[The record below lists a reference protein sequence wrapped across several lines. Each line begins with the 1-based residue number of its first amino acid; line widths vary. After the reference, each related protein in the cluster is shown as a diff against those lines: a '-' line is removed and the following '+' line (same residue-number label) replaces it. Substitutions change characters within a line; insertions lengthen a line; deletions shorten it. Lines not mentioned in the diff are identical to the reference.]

1 VGQDRSEFEGRL
13 QECELIEASYE
24 TTETLLPGVPSAGR
38 IVRSLCVDPLRH
50 LILRERIEGQPAV
63 TPTGATHFSMTITY
77 SRIELNPSLSASAF
91 QFEPPSGSQQVA
103 PKAIGTLPP
112 VLISKHE
119 PKYSPEALKA
129 KLQGTI
135 RLSLVVGMDGVPQ
148 DVKVLRGL
156 GLGLDE
162 KAVEAVQGWRFK
174 PATRGGEPVAVTAQ
188 VEVNFQI
195 P

>member
-1 VGQDRSEFEGRL
+1 
-13 QECELIEASYE
+13 
-24 TTETLLPGVPSAGR
+24 
-38 IVRSLCVDPLRH
+38 
-50 LILRERIEGQPAV
+50 
-63 TPTGATHFSMTITY
+63 
-77 SRIELNPSLSASAF
+77 
-91 QFEPPSGSQQVA
+91 
-103 PKAIGTLPP
+103 
-112 VLISKHE
+112 
-119 PKYSPEALKA
+119 
-129 KLQGTI
+129 
-135 RLSLVVGMDGVPQ
+135 MDGVPQ

>member
-1 VGQDRSEFEGRL
+1 
-13 QECELIEASYE
+13 
-24 TTETLLPGVPSAGR
+24 
-38 IVRSLCVDPLRH
+38 
-50 LILRERIEGQPAV
+50 
-63 TPTGATHFSMTITY
+63 
-77 SRIELNPSLSASAF
+77 
-91 QFEPPSGSQQVA
+91 
-103 PKAIGTLPP
+103 